1 MSSAAA
7 VGAAPSAGTR
17 SAQRCGQAL
26 LDRGLPVVR
35 QLAALPAD
43 REARSRVEVA
53 PPGMEGLLA
62 MAIKRDGDTRP
73 PPNCTEAA
81 GSHPA
86 YGSREP
92 LVGSAKDPGGAD
104 QARIQRLCPNGC
116 QVYAASAGQGAVSR
130 LAYLYQ
136 AALLSN
142 LGL

>member
-1 MSSAAA
+1 MSAAAA

-17 SAQRCGQAL
+17 SAQRCGQTL

-35 QLAALPAD
+35 QLAALAAD

-62 MAIKRDGDTRP
+62 MAIKRDGVTRP

-142 LGL
+142 LGP

>member
-1 MSSAAA
+1 M
-7 VGAAPSAGTR
+7 
-17 SAQRCGQAL
+17 L
-26 LDRGLPVVR
+26 LGRGLPVVR
-35 QLAALPAD
+35 QLAALAAD

-62 MAIKRDGDTRP
+62 MAIKRDGVTRP

-104 QARIQRLCPNGC
+104 QARVQRLCPNGC